1 MGKRW
6 PLSRCRYRVWPMA
19 HGTLRQ
25 CHVMHLTTCIGA
37 LAMKTKDTR
46 RPHWALF
53 RNERT
58 EGKRPRDLRA
68 SFQHCCSQSSL
79 NGRWVTSADPRW
91 SLNESRLY
99 LMPPFS
105 LSLSL
110 FFSLS
115 LSLSLSLSPRAG
127 CKSLLLQRK
136 LLLPPP
142 KFVSGE
148 IFPRLS
154 F

>member
-6 PLSRCRYRVWPMA
+6 PLSRCHYRVWPMA

-37 LAMKTKDTR
+37 VATKTKDTR

-91 SLNESRLY
+91 SLNESRLD

-105 LSLSL
+105 LSLPPSWVQIT
-110 FFSLS
+110 FTAEKIAFTTPKVCFRRNLS
-115 LSLSLSLSPRAG
+115 SPLVLDVV
-127 CKSLLLQRK
+127 KMK
-136 LLLPPP
+136 
-142 KFVSGE
+142 E
-148 IFPRLS
+148 
-154 F
+154 